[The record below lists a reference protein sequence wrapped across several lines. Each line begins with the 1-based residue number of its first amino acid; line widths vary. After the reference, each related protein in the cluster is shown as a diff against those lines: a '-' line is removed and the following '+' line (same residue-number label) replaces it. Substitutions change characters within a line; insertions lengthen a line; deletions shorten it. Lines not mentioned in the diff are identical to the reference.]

1 MPVTVLRRGNPN
13 KNTISTYPVEFY
25 HRCFFPS
32 FFVLSFCTT
41 RMLRPFFPK
50 KFPSKSKMDSEPH
63 HRPTLTFRPNIFW
76 AKCCQKNIQ
85 QRCVLGDQS
94 VDHQHWGEWRGQVI
108 LIFYLDRVGG
118 IKVCPAD
125 YISCL
130 HLTVHC
136 SGPRRGRWATWRCS
150 RASSTIT
157 TRSSTAKDFHNNQ
170 CSE

>member
-32 FFVLSFCTT
+32 FFVHQECWDHS
-41 RMLRPFFPK
+41 FPK
-50 KFPSKSKMDSEPH
+50 SSQARVKWILSHTTGPS
-63 HRPTLTFRPNIFW
+63 LNFRPNIFW

-94 VDHQHWGEWRGQVI
+94 VDHHHWGGGRGQVI

-118 IKVCPAD
+118 IKVCPTG